1 MCNLEYCT
9 VISQCGNIHSANKK
23 CAWCISVLNNSP
35 CSSKNNGPTPTYTRF
50 HRRLLYIPLHCKNPH
65 FLSVH
70 GDSYIPGFAATAVL
84 NCYKWL
90 RYAVQSQLFSI
101 RHTFK
106 IVKEQ
111 CLYTYSQPLLTEY
124 RASYI
129 TIWDGIVFTKD
140 GIATLASSKLDR
152 VGIMD

>member
-9 VISQCGNIHSANKK
+9 VISQCGSIRSANKK
-23 CAWCISVLNNSP
+23 CAWCISIFNNSP
-35 CSSKNNGPTPTYTRF
+35 AARIMDQLPP
-50 HRRLLYIPLHCKNPH
+50 
-65 FLSVH
+65 
-70 GDSYIPGFAATAVL
+70 IPGFIEDSYTFLCIARIPTSYQCMGILTFLVL
-84 NCYKWL
+84 QPLLCYKWL

-140 GIATLASSKLDR
+140 GIATLVSSKLDR